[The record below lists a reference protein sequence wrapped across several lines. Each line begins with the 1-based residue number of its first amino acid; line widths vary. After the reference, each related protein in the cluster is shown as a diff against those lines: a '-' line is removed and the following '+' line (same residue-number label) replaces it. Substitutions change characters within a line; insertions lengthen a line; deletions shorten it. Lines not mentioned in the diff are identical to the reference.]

1 MSYFGSH
8 PINKD
13 PLRSLFCATVFAF
26 LCFVL
31 VTSWFWMVP
40 GYRAQVLS
48 GVPEPRMAMTSL
60 MDKICVLWKLCSDMS
75 SGVLAL
81 SSVLKIHT
89 I

>member
-1 MSYFGSH
+1 
-8 PINKD
+8 
-13 PLRSLFCATVFAF
+13 
-26 LCFVL
+26 
-31 VTSWFWMVP
+31 MVP